1 MKVQAKWG
9 AAGLILGLAAA
20 LALPSLAQTT
30 TPPPTGGSSDRTVTV
45 SGNATIKSAPDEAI
59 VTLGVQTQASS
70 AQQAL
75 QQNASKMT
83 DVMKA
88 LLGDGLKADDI
99 ATVGVSL
106 YPNYDSNGTIIV
118 SYSVQDQI
126 NVTVHDMAKV
136 GTIIDDA
143 VAGGANLSSG
153 ISFQLSDQ
161 NQGVE
166 KALQAAV
173 ENARSKAETLATA
186 GNASLGQVISITE
199 GYAPTPGPV
208 FYDKMAAGVAEST
221 PISPPTL
228 ETQVSVTVVWALV

>member
-1 MKVQAKWG
+1 MKAQAKWG

-45 SGNATIKSAPDEAI
+45 SGNATIKSAPDEAV
-59 VTLGVQTQASS
+59 VTLGVQTQAST
-70 AQQAL
+70 AQEAL
-75 QQNASKMT
+75 QQNAAQMS

-99 ATVGVSL
+99 ATVGVNL

-118 SYSVQDQI
+118 SYTAQNQV
-126 NVTVHDMAKV
+126 NATVHDMNKV
-136 GTIIDDA
+136 GMIIDDA
-143 VAGGANLSSG
+143 VAAGANLSSG
-153 ISFQLSDQ
+153 ITFQLSDQ
-161 NQGVE
+161 NQGVDQ
-166 KALQAAV
+166 ALQAAV
-173 ENARSKAETLATA
+173 ADARSKAQTLAEA

-199 GYAPTPGPV
+199 TSAPTPGPV
-208 FYDKMAAGVAEST
+208 FYDKMSAGVAAST
-221 PISPPTL
+221 PVSPPTL